1 MVTYTAYKNYL
12 YDFLTNKQFMIKR
25 VKKPFCQHKRLPV
38 FVIVL
43 NRALTEY
50 EKTGDFLQTGLPTL
64 PEGI

>member
-1 MVTYTAYKNYL
+1 
-12 YDFLTNKQFMIKR
+12 MIKR